1 MIEYSSKKENGMPFG
16 LQPVHLLVIV
26 IVALVIFGPKRLPQI
41 GRWIGRTFA
50 ELRRGAREMA
60 DEFHQE
66 ASRPAQAG
74 GPAPAAAGPAPAASA
89 SAATSSVP
97 SNACAACGA
106 VMDSEA
112 RYCSRCGQP
121 LRR

>member
-1 MIEYSSKKENGMPFG
+1 MPFG

-50 ELRRGAREMA
+50 ELRRGARERA

-74 GPAPAAAGPAPAASA
+74 GPSPAAAGPSPAAAGPAPAASA

-97 SNACAACGA
+97 RNACAACGA